1 MSDSN
6 DPNLLREYAQ
16 ACAIQDA
23 IEAGVARLSSL
34 KFNRYFH
41 DCLPGCIKTSSK
53 PADHRIRDGLDYPT
67 CRALYVQQLKFME
80 VGKEHRERMFLAANR
95 IGKTVAAAYEIVCH
109 MTGLYPHWWQGR
121 TFDRSVHCWA
131 AGDTMETTRNIP
143 QVEMLGPYSD
153 IDIEKWTGLIPDY
166 LIVGRPTRRAGSIP
180 KCIDTITVKH
190 HDAKGKYDGTTST
203 LQFKSYDQGRRSF
216 QGTEIDITWLDEEPP
231 DDVYSECLTRT
242 ATTKGMVIC
251 TFTPL
256 QGLTEFLT
264 QYLKTSVMPD
274 TTTGEMRPA
283 NEIFWPEVA

>member
-1 MSDSN
+1 MA
-6 DPNLLREYAQ
+6 EAHAQ
-16 ACAIQDA
+16 GQKIADRLAH
-23 IEAGVARLSSL
+23 VANL
-34 KFNRYFH
+34 KFHRYFP
-41 DCLPGCIKTSSK
+41 DCLPGCAKGSTK
-53 PADHRIRDGLDYPT
+53 VEDHVIRPGAEAPT
-67 CRALYVQQLKFME
+67 CRILYTKQIQFMDL
-80 VGKEHRERMFLAANR
+80 GAEHRERMFLAANR

-121 TFDRSVHCWA
+121 TFDRAVHCWA

-143 QVEMLGPYSD
+143 QVEMLGPFSNV
-153 IDIEKWTGLIPDY
+153 DIESWTGLIPDY
-166 LIVGRPTRRAGSIP
+166 LISGRPTRRAGSIP
-180 KCIDTITVKH
+180 KCIDTVTVKH
-190 HDAKGKYDGTTST
+190 HKKTGEDKRGRPMYDVDGTTST
-203 LQFKSYDQGRRSF
+203 IQFKSYDQGRRSF

-274 TTTGEMRPA
+274 TKTGELRPA
-283 NEIFWPEVA
+283 HDVFWPEAA